1 VANYL
6 VLAHQVRFA
15 EDAGYSSMFSVSIF
29 ALFGV
34 TLFLGQSCGFL
45 SDWLGREIV
54 GTLAAVLS
62 IVALVA
68 LGAVR
73 DTSALALV
81 RVRHLLG
88 QGPVHAHDLRWGC

>member
-1 VANYL
+1 MPAACEWPLANILRSSQLWLLVVSYALYWGVANYL

-45 SDWLGREIV
+45 SDRLGREIV
-54 GTLAAVLS
+54 G
-62 IVALVA
+62 
-68 LGAVR
+68 
-73 DTSALALV
+73 
-81 RVRHLLG
+81 
-88 QGPVHAHDLRWGC
+88 RWPRYCPSRP